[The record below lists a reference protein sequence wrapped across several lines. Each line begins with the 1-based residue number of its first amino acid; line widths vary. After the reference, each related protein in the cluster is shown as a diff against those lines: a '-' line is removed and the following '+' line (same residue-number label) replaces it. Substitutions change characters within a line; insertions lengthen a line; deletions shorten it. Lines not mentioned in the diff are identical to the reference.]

1 MSISVTALEKLKRTN
16 LELSSYDIPT
26 DREFPPVKR
35 ELQLLTE
42 YTFIYILKLLGIED
56 EKKLSEILLRL
67 KEGTPF
73 YDFTFL
79 VYNLSKSETDFDFL
93 TLPENIPIYNKIAV
107 VSEYFEI
114 HLLPY
119 ANVLKRIAENKQ
131 YGLYQENQEIIFFL
145 DEYYAVKD
153 SIDIKEFMHQFRKIL
168 KYKTQLIFERF
179 FQDNIFY
186 RIKEVLSKNET
197 IENENT
203 LCFYVY
209 GFDYYNNQISNEEEN
224 SLHDHIGFCISYLA
238 KHGELKF
245 QTHRRNKFFPIFK
258 EDKAAVDYFF
268 SHDNIAKRNLNL
280 FIPFLK
286 DVCPREEIFD
296 FCNFLRNNIYK
307 DNGKIFDDSKSFLI
321 RYLTSLIQNKAF
333 SEKTKL
339 YQDIFKLLPQR
350 FICERSPC
358 ISHGLLNNKESTL
371 YMFYDDNKNYLFSAF
386 DGGNQNE
393 TIPEAHVFVEVN
405 ILKKN
410 NSGLVECW
418 NWHELKEN
426 QKQEDNKSG
435 IIIHSK
441 RITIDGALRA
451 WRMETASKMKCI
463 PEDILDDVTL
473 SHFARSRP
481 VTRGA
486 LPNRFHNK
494 LGDEIINIIRN
505 VIYARDRNN

>member
-1 MSISVTALEKLKRTN
+1 MNRVLESLNRLPKT
-16 LELSSYDIPT
+16 SSYLFQTPLPVSM
-26 DREFPPVKR
+26 EAEPVKK
-35 ELQLLTE
+35 QMQVLTE
-42 YTFIYILKLLGIED
+42 MTFIYVLKLLGVED
-56 EKKLSEILLRL
+56 EKTLAELVSRLR
-67 KEGTPF
+67 EGTPF

-79 VYNLSKSETDFDFL
+79 AHNLAKSRTDFDFL
-93 TLPENIPIYNKIAV
+93 TSPENLTAYAKIAE
-107 VSEYFEI
+107 VSRDCDVQ
-114 HLLPY
+114 LLPY
-119 ANVLKRIAENKQ
+119 VNVLAKIAENKQ

-145 DEYYAVKD
+145 DEYYSVKD

-179 FQDNIFY
+179 FQENIFH
-186 RIKEVLSKNET
+186 RIKEVLSQNEA

-203 LCFYVY
+203 LGFYVY

-224 SLHDHIGFCISYLA
+224 SLHEHIGFCISYLA

-245 QTHRRNKFFPIFK
+245 QNHRRIKFFPIFK
-258 EDKAAVDYFF
+258 ENKAAIDYFF
-268 SHDNIAKRNLNL
+268 SRDNMARRNLSQ
-280 FIPFLK
+280 FIGFLK
-286 DVCPREEIFD
+286 DVCPKEEIFD
-296 FCNFLRNNIYK
+296 FCSFLRNNIYK
-307 DNGKIFDDSKSFLI
+307 DNKEILDDSKSSLI
-321 RYLTSLIQNKAF
+321 RYLTSLIQSKAF

-350 FICERSPC
+350 FICERSPS

-371 YMFYDDNKNYLFSAF
+371 YMFYDENKNYLFSAF

-410 NSGLVECW
+410 KSGLVECW

-451 WRMETASKMKCI
+451 WRMETAAKMKCS
-463 PEDILDDVTL
+463 PEDILDDATL
-473 SHFARSRP
+473 FYLAHSRP

-486 LPNRFHNK
+486 LPDRFHNK
-494 LGDEIINIIRN
+494 LGDEIINVIRN
-505 VIYARDRNN
+505 VLYTRNGNK